1 MIYVFLRIDVHIM
14 YFIFSFSTTFIREDG
29 CTPPL
34 LYIRLLLCS
43 DFFRYF
49 HRNYLPRPKHVLLI
63 ICCFVIYVF
72 LSIFV
77 QTTKVVYVFVALLK
91 CTLWL
96 LLQLV
101 DNVWNMMIFCRGF
114 ESHLPPIEQ
123 ARRCRK
129 TPFCFY
135 CISANL
141 FASRYD
147 KDKMVA

>member
-1 MIYVFLRIDVHIM
+1 MFGLFPILSSEYLL
-14 YFIFSFSTTFIREDG
+14 
-29 CTPPL
+29 PPW
-34 LYIRLLLCS
+34 
-43 DFFRYF
+43 
-49 HRNYLPRPKHVLLI
+49 HGVLI
-63 ICCFVIYVF
+63 VWDFVIYVF
-72 LSIFV
+72 LYIFV
-77 QTTKVVYVFVALLK
+77 QTTKVVHVLVALLK

>member
-1 MIYVFLRIDVHIM
+1 MRIDVHIM

-114 ESHLPPIEQ
+114 ESHLPPKD
-123 ARRCRK
+123 RK
-129 TPFCFY
+129 VVQCKLCDFLFLYATP
-135 CISANL
+135 NL
-141 FASRYD
+141 FGRWYI
-147 KDKMVA
+147 KKK